1 MIMKISS
8 GEFKHKIELQV
19 VTNKKVNGFL
29 EEVTETVYNGRAK
42 IVNIIKTETNNGTGE
57 LTVDSKKFYIRY
69 ARKLDDVEY
78 NLKSKK
84 YRLIYNGKAYNI
96 LAFSDVQES
105 HEYFEIITERVGTL
119 L

>member
-1 MIMKISS
+1 MIMKISA

-57 LTVDSKKFYIRY
+57 LTVDNKKFYISLY
-69 ARKLDDVEY
+69 FLDFKLY
-78 NLKSKK
+78 STSSNLRT
-84 YRLIYNGKAYNI
+84 YLM
-96 LAFSDVQES
+96 
-105 HEYFEIITERVGTL
+105 
-119 L
+119 